1 MHTMTEQELL
11 LAERAADTLV
21 DLIRSLESR
30 DPNHPEIATLNKL
43 YGEILHAAVRCIP
56 QIKIEEVRDEKQGA

>member
-1 MHTMTEQELL
+1 MDTMTHEEMV

-30 DPNHPEIATLNKL
+30 DPQHPEIAALNKL

-56 QIKIEEVRDEKQGA
+56 RVNVEEVRHA

>member
-1 MHTMTEQELL
+1 MHTMTEQEML

-30 DPNHPEIATLNKL
+30 DPNHPEIAILRSL
-43 YGEILHAAVRCIP
+43 YGDVLLSAVRCIP
-56 QIKIEEVRDEKQGA
+56 KVQVEEVRHA

>member
-1 MHTMTEQELL
+1 MHTMTEQEML

-30 DPNHPEIATLNKL
+30 DPNHPEIAALNKL
-43 YGEILHAAVRCIP
+43 YGEILHAMFLNWSRSALHSP
-56 QIKIEEVRDEKQGA
+56 GQH

>member
-1 MHTMTEQELL
+1 MHTMTEQEML

-21 DLIRSLESR
+21 DLIRSIESR
-30 DPNHPEIATLNKL
+30 DPNHPEIAALNKL

-56 QIKIEEVRDEKQGA
+56 RVNIEEVRHGA

>member
-1 MHTMTEQELL
+1 MHTMTEQEML

-43 YGEILHAAVRCIP
+43 YQRILHAAVRCIL
-56 QIKIEEVRDEKQGA
+56 QVKIEEVRHGA

>member
-56 QIKIEEVRDEKQGA
+56 QIKIEEVRYDA